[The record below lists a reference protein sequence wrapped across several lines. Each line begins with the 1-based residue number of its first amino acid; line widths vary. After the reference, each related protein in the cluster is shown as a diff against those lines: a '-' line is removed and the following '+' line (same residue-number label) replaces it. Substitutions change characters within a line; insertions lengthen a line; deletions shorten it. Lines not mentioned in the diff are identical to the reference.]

1 MIQWLREK
9 LGLCSHKWTI
19 IRTVG
24 VYDNIN
30 DRLPYAYEYIL
41 QCQHCGNIK
50 NKLIVGRQ

>member
-24 VYDNIN
+24 VYDKIN

-50 NKLIVGRQ
+50 NKRIVGRQ